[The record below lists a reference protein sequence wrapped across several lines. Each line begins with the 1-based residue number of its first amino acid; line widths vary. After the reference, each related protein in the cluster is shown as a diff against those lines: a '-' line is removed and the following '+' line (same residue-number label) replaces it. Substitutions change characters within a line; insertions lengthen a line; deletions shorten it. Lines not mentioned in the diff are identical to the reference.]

1 MKRIYHHRGHALDVS
16 VEAVCRTQEGRTA
29 LDYVAVLLIS
39 SEETQQAPFASLR
52 LDRAAGR
59 VFASEAEALM
69 GGYSVGRSIID
80 KLIDG
85 GELSPEKIVSG
96 TL

>member
-1 MKRIYHHRGHALDVS
+1 MKRIYHHRGHVLDVS
-16 VEAVCRTQEGRTA
+16 VEAVCRTQAGPAA

-39 SEETQQAPFASLR
+39 SDKTKQAPFASLR
-52 LDRAAGR
+52 IDRTAGR

-69 GGYSVGRSIID
+69 GGYSVGRSIVD

-85 GELSPEKIVSG
+85 GELSTERIVTG
-96 TL
+96 AL